1 MRWRRKAAGWNVTI
15 VSSDKDLMQLVQ
27 PGIDLLD
34 TMKNQRIDRAEVME
48 KFGVPPEQVGE
59 VLALMG
65 DTADNVPGVRGVG
78 PKTAAEL
85 IQQYGTVEGVIA
97 HIDEIKKPKLKETL
111 AASVDD
117 ARLSRELVRLKDD
130 IPLAEPLDALTL
142 RHPPHEPLAKFL
154 AKHGFRGMLAKLGRE
169 AEAAHAMPEKA
180 EAAPVKPFVHSDYET
195 VTTMDRLDWWVAEA
209 VKRGAVAVD
218 TETTGVDQCRAD
230 LLGISL
236 AIDAGVACYIPLA
249 HQSGEGLLAEK
260 VPQLGMAEVIARLNP
275 LFADPG
281 VLKIGQN
288 IKYDMIVLRR
298 HGVPVLAPFDDTM
311 LLSYALDAG
320 RWNHGMDDLSTRHLG
335 HTPISFKDV
344 TGGAKGKYDFAQVDL
359 RKATDYA
366 AEDADVTLRLQRCF
380 RDRLWREEVT
390 RIYEQVDRPVL
401 PVIADMELAGIRV
414 DRGALAGLSAAYEVE
429 IARLE
434 GEIFELAGGPFSIG
448 SPKQLGEVLFER
460 MGLKSGK
467 KSSKTGAWTTDVT
480 ELERLAG
487 EGAEIATKV
496 LDWRQHSKL
505 KSTYTDALQAQIN
518 PKTDRVH
525 TNYALAATST
535 GRLSSNDPNLQN
547 IPIRTELGRRIRH
560 AFVAAP
566 GHVLMAADYNQIELR
581 LVAHIADVP
590 ELKRVYAEGGDVHAL
605 TAQEVFGE
613 VTRDTRA
620 RAKTIN
626 FSIIYGISAFG
637 LAAAARHR
645 SRRGGALHRALFQP
659 LPRHPQLHGRNHRGG
674 EGTRLCDDAVR
685 PQMPCAADRL
695 QEPGR
700 APVRRARRGQRP
712 RAGHGGRHHQAG
724 DGADAGGARRRWPR
738 RHEDAAAGPRRTGVR
753 SAGRRC
759 GRRHAGDPRGHGAT
773 RIARSS
779 TCRCRSVSK
788 SATAPAGAM
797 PTEAVPAGALF
808 YPLFFMINS
817 RLTGVSVSGSGSC
830 ARSGYWGRW
839 RCTAW
844 RRPIRRWQHPGA
856 MSAKMAALPV
866 STCWQRGPSWRGKAR
881 AFAWPRRRPGG
892 GFAFAATASASRG
905 SGRVGYRTLKI
916 DARGQP
922 ALSCLSVPPS
932 ATHGIATGQV
942 TSRLRAALPAG
953 SQVTVEL
960 RDAARADAAAPLL
973 ARTVLKTRGNQ
984 MPLWW
989 RLDFPEAKLG
999 PPARPALSARII
1011 DARGRLIWVSDTFTP
1026 LPVSA
1031 TSTHAEAE
1039 IVVVPVRAA
1048 PSPSSK

>member
-1 MRWRRKAAGWNVTI
+1 MSKQHLYLVDGSGYIFRAYHRLPPLTDPEGTPVGAVYGFTAMLWKLITELANAEAPTHLAVVLDAGSHTFRNDMYEHYKAHRPPAPEDLVPQFPLIRDAVKAFSVPCIEENGFEADDIIASYALAAKAAGWNVTI

-34 TMKNQRIDRAEVME
+34 TMKNQRIDRAEVVE

-97 HIDEIKKPKLKETL
+97 HIDAIKKPKLKETL

-142 RHPPHEPLAKFL
+142 RHPPHEPLARFL

-195 VTTMDRLDWWVAEA
+195 VTTLDRLDWWIAESA
-209 VKRGAVAVD
+209 RRGAVAVD
-218 TETTGVDQCRAD
+218 TETTGVDQCQAD

-236 AIDAGVACYIPLA
+236 SVDAGVACYIPLG

-344 TGGAKGKYDFAQVDL
+344 TGGAKGKYDFAQVEL

-366 AEDADVTLRLQRCF
+366 AEDADVTLRLQRVF

-434 GEIFELAGGPFSIG
+434 GEIHELAGGPFSIG

-590 ELKRVYAEGGDVHAL
+590 ELKRVYATGGDVHAL

-637 LAAAARHR
+637 LAQRLGIDRGEAARYIDLYFSRFPGIRNYMGETIAAAKEHGYVTTLFGRKCHVPFIFSKNQGER
-645 SRRGGALHRALFQP
+645 QFAERAAVNARVQGTAADIIKRAMAQMPGAL
-659 LPRHPQLHGRNHRGG
+659 
-674 EGTRLCDDAVR
+674 
-685 PQMPCAADRL
+685 
-695 QEPGR
+695 
-700 APVRRARRGQRP
+700 
-712 RAGHGGRHHQAG
+712 
-724 DGADAGGARRRWPR
+724 
-738 RHEDAAAGPRRTGVR
+738 AAAGLPGTKMLLQV
-753 SAGRRC
+753 
-759 GRRHAGDPRGHGAT
+759 HDELVFEVPDGDVA
-773 RIARSS
+773 
-779 TCRCRSVSK
+779 
-788 SATAPAGAM
+788 SATPVIREVMANAHR
-797 PTEAVPAGALF
+797 
-808 YPLFFMINS
+808 PL
-817 RLTGVSVSGSGSC
+817 V
-830 ARSGYWGRW
+830 
-839 RCTAW
+839 
-844 RRPIRRWQHPGA
+844 
-856 MSAKMAALPV
+856 
-866 STCWQRGPSWRGKAR
+866 
-881 AFAWPRRRPGG
+881 
-892 GFAFAATASASRG
+892 
-905 SGRVGYRTLKI
+905 
-916 DARGQP
+916 D
-922 ALSCLSVPPS
+922 LSVPL
-932 ATHGIATGQV
+932 GVEI
-942 TSRLRAALPAG
+942 G
-953 SQVTVEL
+953 SGASWG
-960 RDAARADAAAPLL
+960 DA
-973 ARTVLKTRGNQ
+973 
-984 MPLWW
+984 
-989 RLDFPEAKLG
+989 
-999 PPARPALSARII
+999 
-1011 DARGRLIWVSDTFTP
+1011 
-1026 LPVSA
+1026 
-1031 TSTHAEAE
+1031 H
-1039 IVVVPVRAA
+1039 
-1048 PSPSSK
+1048 